1 VLLSTERA
9 KHTHASYAIHA
20 TSPRCSLSTL
30 SLPPLD
36 LGRMFYAMSEIP
48 RPTVEAAR
56 MWSSCGPCS
65 GPITHQPPSP

>member
-30 SLPPLD
+30 PLPHLD

-48 RPTVEAAR
+48 RP
-56 MWSSCGPCS
+56 WKQGCGPRVAHAMALS
-65 GPITHQPPSP
+65 HYRR